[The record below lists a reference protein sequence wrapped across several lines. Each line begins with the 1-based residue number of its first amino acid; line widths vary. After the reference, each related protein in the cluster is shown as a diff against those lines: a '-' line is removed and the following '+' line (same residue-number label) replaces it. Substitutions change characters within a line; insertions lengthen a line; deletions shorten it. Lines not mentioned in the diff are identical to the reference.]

1 MNIDW
6 PSIPLFADLEPD
18 AIKVIKNLF
27 QRVRMDSN
35 TTVIAEGTAG
45 DEMFI
50 LVKGRVKVT
59 KSMLLSD
66 VDIPIPGL
74 QNSRKVLAT
83 LDSSQFPFFGE
94 MALLDRDVR
103 SASVETLEPAEFLQT
118 HRDAFFSLTSN
129 HPRIGVRL
137 LTNLGRLLAQNIRKG
152 NKEQVKLTTALALA
166 LSRHRI

>member
-6 PSIPLFADLEPD
+6 TGIPLFSGLARKDLD
-18 AIKVIKNLF
+18 VVRDLF
-27 QRVRMDSN
+27 KPVSFDKGQ
-35 TTVIAEGTAG
+35 TVVAEGTEG

-59 KSMLLSD
+59 KSMLLAE
-66 VDIPIPGL
+66 VAIPIPGL

-103 SASVETLEPAEFLQT
+103 SASVETVESATFLKT
-118 HRDAFFSLTSN
+118 SREAFFSLTN
-129 HPRIGVRL
+129 QHPRIGVLL
-137 LTNLGRLLAQNIRKG
+137 LTNLGRLLARNVRKG
-152 NKEQVKLTTALALA
+152 NREQIKLTTALALA
-166 LSRHRI
+166 LSRHG